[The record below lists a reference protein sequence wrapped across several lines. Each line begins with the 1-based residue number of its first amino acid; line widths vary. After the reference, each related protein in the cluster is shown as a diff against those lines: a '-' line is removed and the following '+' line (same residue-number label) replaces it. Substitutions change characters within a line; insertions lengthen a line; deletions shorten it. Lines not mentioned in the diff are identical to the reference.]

1 MRDSVDIFK
10 DLVFNKINRS
20 IKVKEIIAI
29 SPLYVTLIFCNDK
42 YLKVGQILKYGDTD
56 VAYPVHEY
64 IPEIILPDGRRSS
77 AWRLIAG
84 AIEPKAG
91 DTFNLPELTFVN
103 GTRIVAN
110 SEWKLKMDYDQ
121 RQGLP
126 LIWLHETIR
135 ENFKER
141 NSSIERVTSYRF
153 FLLDEVNKSDLNE
166 GKRAGAVKPM
176 YGLLGDLKRIFDSKL
191 GLKRSGDIQVVS
203 FTYFGTET
211 QQGVRKNIL
220 DANLGGLEVV
230 VDLEIFIE
238 DCNC

>member
-42 YLKVGQILKYGDTD
+42 YLKVGQSLQYGTTD
-56 VAYPVHEY
+56 VSFQVFEF
-64 IPEIILPDGRRSS
+64 IPEIILPDGRIVS
-77 AWRLIAG
+77 AWRLIVG
-84 AIEPKAG
+84 SIEPKVG
-91 DTFNLPELTFVN
+91 DIFNLPPLTFVN

-110 SEWKLKMDYDQ
+110 SEWKLKMNYDQ
-121 RQGLP
+121 SQGLP

-135 ENFKER
+135 ENFKEKD
-141 NSSIERVTSYRF
+141 NSIERVTSYRF

-166 GKRAGAVKPM
+166 EKRAGAVRPM
-176 YGLLGDLKRIFDSKL
+176 YGLLGELKRIFDSKL
-191 GLKRSGDIQVVS
+191 GLQRSGDIQVVS
-203 FTYFGTET
+203 FSYFGTET

-230 VDLEIFIE
+230 VDLEVYTE
-238 DCNC
+238 NCNC